1 MSPIFLF
8 FPKKKKKTLAK
19 DATKAELNVLNTL
32 VKLFGTLALT

>member
-8 FPKKKKKTLAK
+8 FTHTKKLAK
-19 DATKAELNVLNTL
+19 DATKAELNVSNTL